1 MQALCLLHSLCEFIG
16 LLSLLCLEVLGSLMS
31 SIPLVFYSLSIS
43 SSTECSELL
52 RWGICW
58 RHIPFRAE
66 CSEFSAS
73 LQMVWLWVSV
83 FAHIYCGKKLLWW
96 WLNKAWIYNCC
107 RTFIAVSLANSSI
120 RPTPPPR
127 SLAYLVSDCC
137 SPKQHWTWAPF
148 SRVGL
153 NSNQILV
160 GCAHKL
166 CATIAPA
173 DLVDR
178 SFLWTEGFVAG
189 LVFTFL

>member
-31 SIPLVFYSLSIS
+31 SIPFVFYSLSTS

-52 RWGICW
+52 RWGIFW

-66 CSEFSAS
+66 CSEVCFSADGLAMGLCICS
-73 LQMVWLWVSV
+73 HLLREETSVMMAEQGLDIQLLQNV
-83 FAHIYCGKKLLWW
+83 YC
-96 WLNKAWIYNCC
+96 Y
-107 RTFIAVSLANSSI
+107 VSLANSSI
-120 RPTPPPR
+120 RSSPPPR

-137 SPKQHWTWAPF
+137 SPKQHWAWAPF

-173 DLVDR
+173 DLADR
-178 SFLWTEGFVAG
+178 SFLWIEGFVAG